1 MAGTGKASLVAAAA
15 VVAGLAAL
23 APTETMAQIP
33 FPMIPNFNFGPQ
45 PHYRS
50 GPSGPSHYSTRS
62 RSRHEHEEDR
72 APDKSKERDATQPDA
87 TVNTSAPRQ
96 QQQTSSAPRD
106 VAPPAGSSASA
117 GPPSSAPP
125 PSAPPPSKGN
135 DEPAFQPSR

>member
-15 VVAGLAAL
+15 FVAGLAAL

-45 PHYRS
+45 HYR
-50 GPSGPSHYSTRS
+50 SGPSHYSTRS
-62 RSRHEHEEDR
+62 RSRHEEDKT
-72 APDKSKERDATQPDA
+72 PDKSKERDATQPDA
-87 TVNTSAPRQ
+87 TTNTSAPRQ

-106 VAPPAGSSASA
+106 AAPPAGSSASA
-117 GPPSSAPP
+117 SPSPSAPP
-125 PSAPPPSKGN
+125 PSAPPANKGN